1 MAIWGKLFGGVAGF
15 AVGGPMGA
23 VVGAALGHAAD
34 NGSILETPIGGW
46 TDRWAP
52 RVNADPNGAATFVA
66 AKLASVMG
74 KRDQLYGLVMVVLC
88 AKVAKCD
95 GPVNRAEIDAF
106 KRRFQ
111 IPAENASDVGR
122 LFDQARQRVDDFEA
136 FATELGRAFHDKPEM
151 LEEALAVLFVIARAD
166 LGHGETL
173 HPAEIRF
180 LRRVH
185 QAFGLSAGAWDRA
198 ESGGARPD
206 VSEIDAYAVL
216 GVARNATDGEVRAAW
231 RVLVREHHPDA
242 MTARGADEAAVEA
255 AAGRIAR
262 INAAWDRVKR
272 DRKL

>member
-23 VVGAALGHAAD
+23 VLGAALGHAAD
-34 NGSILETPIGGW
+34 NGSILETPVGGW

-66 AKLASVMG
+66 AKLASVTG

-122 LFDQARQRVDDFEA
+122 LFDQARQRVDDFA
-136 FATELGRAFHDKPEM
+136 SFATELGRAFRDKPEM
-151 LEEALAVLFVIARAD
+151 LEEALAVLFGIARAD
-166 LGHGETL
+166 LGPDEAL

-185 QAFGLSAGAWDRA
+185 QAFGLSPGAWDRA
-198 ESGGARPD
+198 ESGGARPG
-206 VSEIDAYAVL
+206 VSEVDAYAVL
-216 GVARNATDGEVRAAW
+216 GVSRSATDTEVRAAW

-242 MTARGADEAAVEA
+242 MAARGADEAALEV
-255 AAGRIAR
+255 AAGRIAQ